1 MTLLFF
7 ALVTCAIFTST
18 SARFKFSSK
27 ALFSLITNFSR
38 HIFNRD
44 WVISWQVLRWL
55 PDLPGL
61 PSHLPEQWWRSREVR
76 WKQLTLGFVRYIFL
90 FLICDQWLLYIYCD
104 VYPLP
109 RPYPTVSPRRQ
120 ARISERRGTSSYPR
134 WGWWLTAKRIQHNF
148 SIKRW
153 RSFDSLV
160 SRARQSRLRGGWPTK
175 F

>member
-90 FLICDQWLLYIYCD
+90 FVICEQWLLYILWCISITKA
-104 VYPLP
+104 LP
-109 RPYPTVSPRRQ
+109 NCESSPSSSHLWATRNFKLSTVRMMIDCQ
-120 ARISERRGTSSYPR
+120 KD
-134 WGWWLTAKRIQHNF
+134 LTFYKKVEEF
-148 SIKRW
+148 WFLGVTGS
-153 RSFDSLV
+153 
-160 SRARQSRLRGGWPTK
+160 TK
-175 F
+175 STEGRMAN

>member
-76 WKQLTLGFVRYIFL
+76 WKQLTLGFVRYI
-90 FLICDQWLLYIYCD
+90 YIYLWPVTTIYILWCISITKA
-104 VYPLP
+104 LP
-109 RPYPTVSPRRQ
+109 NCESSPSSSHLWTTRNFKLSTVRMMIDCQ
-120 ARISERRGTSSYPR
+120 KD
-134 WGWWLTAKRIQHNF
+134 LTFYKKVEEF
-148 SIKRW
+148 WFLGVTGS
-153 RSFDSLV
+153 
-160 SRARQSRLRGGWPTK
+160 TK
-175 F
+175 STEGRMAN